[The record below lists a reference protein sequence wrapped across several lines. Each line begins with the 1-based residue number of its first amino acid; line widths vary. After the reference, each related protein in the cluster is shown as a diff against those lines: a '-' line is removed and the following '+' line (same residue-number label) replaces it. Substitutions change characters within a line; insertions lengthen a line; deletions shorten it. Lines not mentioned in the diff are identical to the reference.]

1 VARWITTDDGVRLWV
16 ESGGS
21 GPGLILLHGGPGLWD
36 YLGLLAAS
44 LEDVCSVVRYD
55 QRGAGR
61 SDHVGPYSLERF
73 VADCEAVRADVG
85 FERPVIAGHSWGAA
99 LALLYAL
106 SHPAR
111 VRGVLYI
118 AGIGFDWPR
127 WKEAFHKEYL
137 SRLSRYER
145 ERVVELESKYELS
158 PSEER
163 EETRLRWV
171 TDYVDR
177 SRAEDQIGSML
188 ASGFAI
194 NHTSNR
200 LLSEELESTDA
211 AEWNERLESVSC
223 PVLIVQGA
231 ADPRPIAS
239 VDVLA
244 EVLPACDRVVLQ
256 AGHFPWVE
264 DAEAFQD
271 VLRSWLGTV

>member
-1 VARWITTDDGVRLWV
+1 LVRWITTDDGARLWV

-36 YLGLLAAS
+36 YLGTVAAS
-44 LEDVCSVVRYD
+44 VEDVCTVVRYD
-55 QRGAGR
+55 QRGGGR

-73 VADCEAVRADVG
+73 VADCEAVRADFG

-99 LALLYAL
+99 LALIYGL

-118 AGIGFDWPR
+118 AGVGFDWAH
-127 WKEAFHKEYL
+127 WKEAFRQEYL
-137 SRLSRYER
+137 SRLSTDEQARLE
-145 ERVVELESKYELS
+145 ELDGKDVLN
-158 PSEER
+158 PAEER
-163 EETRLRWV
+163 EKTRLRWV

-177 SRAEDQIGSML
+177 SRAEDQITQML
-188 ASGFAI
+188 ASGFAV
-194 NHTSNR
+194 NLTSNR

-211 AEWNERLESVSC
+211 AEWHDRLESVSC

-239 VDVLA
+239 VDALA
-244 EVLPACDRVVLQ
+244 DVLPACDRVVLQ
-256 AGHFPWVE
+256 AGHFPWIE
-264 DAEAFQD
+264 DAEEFQD
-271 VLRSWLGTV
+271 AVRSWLGTI